1 MPPFE
6 SGRTSITARSR
17 FWTVFQPPISGG
29 WDTVL
34 RFMNSDVL
42 HLSNEVTM
50 AQRPLVSG
58 RPPTTDNKPHKVV
71 KVKRVK
77 SRHEE
82 AERWARLCSRLKT
95 PADQLDVDYSGPIR
109 LNLEVLECPLL
120 DGLWEARVAVDEQ
133 AVEIDGQWECVCWN
147 SNRHSDYLELQLTA
161 GNLVL
166 ERQIFLSASDDFA
179 MLATKVRGATGKRV
193 DLLQR
198 VELAPNLRV
207 NADKATRELRVVA
220 KMHKPQLARVFAVG
234 LPQDRIDS
242 TAGSFASVDGGLEW
256 HQAGSGGALYSPL
269 LIDWSPE
276 RRKLPADWRT
286 LTVSEDGQALRT
298 DEASGHRLR
307 IGNHQVLLYSS
318 MKAHETAR
326 SVLGYNTR
334 FETLVGLFASG
345 SGEVSQ
351 LLAIEQ

>member
-1 MPPFE
+1 
-6 SGRTSITARSR
+6 
-17 FWTVFQPPISGG
+17 
-29 WDTVL
+29 
-34 RFMNSDVL
+34 
-42 HLSNEVTM
+42 M
-50 AQRPLVSG
+50 AQRPTVNG
-58 RPPTTDNKPHKVV
+58 RPQSPDNKPPKAV

-82 AERWARLCSRLKT
+82 AESWARLCSRLKT
-95 PADQLDVDYSGPIR
+95 PTDQLDVDYSGPIR

-120 DGLWEARVAVDEQ
+120 DGFWEARVAIDEQ
-133 AVEIDGQWECVCWN
+133 AVEIEGKWECVCWN
-147 SNRHSDYLELQLTA
+147 SNRHSDYLELQLTT
-161 GNLVL
+161 GDLVL

-179 MLATKVRGATGKRV
+179 MLATKVRGGTGKRI

-198 VELAPNLRV
+198 VEIAPDLRV
-207 NADKATRELRVVA
+207 NPDKATRELRVVGKA
-220 KMHKPQLARVFAVG
+220 HKPQLARIFAVG
-234 LPQDRIDS
+234 LPQDKIDS

-256 HQAGSGGALYSPL
+256 HQAGSGGALYAPL

-286 LTVSEDGQALRT
+286 LTVSEDGQALRL
-298 DEASGHRLR
+298 DQASGNRLR
-307 IGNHQVLLYSS
+307 IGSHQVLLYHT
-318 MKAHETAR
+318 MTAHETAR

-345 SGEVSQ
+345 SGEVTQ